1 MCCGLAPGRVGAVR
15 TCPPE
20 SRDLD
25 WSAVKPAGAAISAL
39 SLVPV
44 TGTAAAVFSSGACAW
59 PGTAW
64 LDVVPDAPQ
73 PAIARAS
80 MTAGTVPALLARA
93 TSAGSFLTT
102 HPRVAQQSTTSHP
115 GYGSGRGKA
124 GETGGSHLTPITGMF
139 IAEARS
145 ARS

>member
-80 MTAGTVPALLARA
+80 MTGTVPALLARA

-102 HPRVAQQSTTSHP
+102 HPRSHNSQP
-115 GYGSGRGKA
+115 PA
-124 GETGGSHLTPITGMF
+124 IWDTGQVGAKPVKLE
-139 IAEARS
+139 EAI
-145 ARS
+145 

>member
-102 HPRVAQQSTTSHP
+102 HPRSA
-115 GYGSGRGKA
+115 R
-124 GETGGSHLTPITGMF
+124 GSHNSQPPAIRDTGQVG
-139 IAEARS
+139 AKPVKLEEAI
-145 ARS
+145 